1 MAFGDVTVEDS
12 RNLTTNNARKII
24 RLAQCQVEYLLH
36 VQETLVHHKER
47 LRRVAEAAQRDAID
61 AKSKTRDE
69 RAKARATR
77 AELRRAKKALKTYE
91 VLEQIRG
98 GKPLDE
104 ILTGAVLVAGPGPAP
119 AGADADASTRASR
132 AETASRLTA
141 LARGAAGGDAGV
153 GSPGASPDV
162 LAAKAAARAVEAMR
176 AEDDLERRLASAT
189 RAANDLRAEKASL
202 EAARDEAIAALD
214 EANASAERR
223 LASQEERFETAISE
237 METRLETAK
246 REAEETR
253 RAADAEA
260 TAAREA
266 RDAAAEADERA
277 RRVEMETLR
286 ASVQSVGDGVVVEA
300 AAATYRAEAAE
311 RRLADL
317 EARDSA
323 IIDELR
329 DRLAEKDAEVSALR
343 RKREDLESQLVKIA
357 ANASMTPSELLTPGA
372 GPTPHLSPARS
383 LRRESGGDASG
394 VSLARRSGELFAE
407 ELRASLAGAASTEGD
422 SERLREA
429 REEMA
434 RAKKAA
440 EDARAAKEKVECERL
455 EAAAREAE
463 AAREEVARLKRERE
477 EEISRLKRQ
486 REEEVA
492 RVAAE
497 RDAEKTAKEAEIA
510 RLKTE
515 REQELEALAREREAE
530 AERQRAERDAELERI
545 RERGSREV
553 ETLRETNA
561 ALTAEAEKRRA
572 EAEAAKRAELEARER
587 ALRDAEAREEKVRA
601 AAATLERERAERAL
615 DEERLAALRKSSP
628 ERKAASDAVAAELKM
643 MRETANAETIAE
655 GTIAE
660 GGTTGSGWS
669 SARSEISEVSSAEA
683 LSSAGAPPGDATRD
697 FSLAPSTAVTASVEP
712 ESRVQEGAGEAAE
725 PTVASK
731 PIEIESGEA
740 EEEKEKNEEEQERTK
755 VEEEEEE
762 KESRDEEEKTKDE
775 ACVPVKD
782 DDDDMEGE
790 MIVHDDVPDEEAQPP
805 VVSSPAAARAQAE
818 ARETK
823 AAEEAEEAG
832 DTTVATAAEETEAAT
847 AAEETEAA
855 TAAEETEAATAAE
868 DTIATKDVSSP
879 DPPTPPSVSPPPLPV
894 IPLVRTLSGVSD
906 EPEPISPRTADSIIG
921 AQAARLADATNDA
934 RASELRLLIEQSE
947 TASRPLPPGS
957 DARLLAAH
965 ERDLASRSE
974 AATKARAELE
984 EIERASRETAA
995 EAARAVA
1002 KAVTAVRP
1010 LTKEEKEA
1018 WLAKHPYQPV
1028 PRAPFAL
1035 SRFSSHD
1042 PELFDA
1048 AEEAVVAYLEERVM
1062 EQLSDQGVPED
1073 AVGLDDVKYVRMMA
1087 KFREERRAQVE
1098 DLGEEEKR
1106 RYELERAA
1114 ILNHI
1119 AATSRAIMAGYKT
1132 PAEAEAGGFSVTKTL
1147 FATPGAAVTGAS
1159 IAAAVPKVME
1169 GASPRDSLDSAAVSE
1184 AMRNDPNVSLST
1196 DVTGSMSLSATS
1208 TPGI

>member
-1 MAFGDVTVEDS
+1 MEDS

-223 LASQEERFETAISE
+223 LASQAERFETAMSE

-422 SERLREA
+422 SEQLREA

-515 REQELEALAREREAE
+515 RERELEALAREREAE

-775 ACVPVKD
+775 AGVPVKV

-823 AAEEAEEAG
+823 AAEEAEEAE
-832 DTTVATAAEETEAAT
+832 DTTVAT

-906 EPEPISPRTADSIIG
+906 EPEPISPRTADSVIG

-934 RASELRLLIEQSE
+934 HASELRLLIEQSE

-957 DARLLAAH
+957 DTRLLAAH

-1010 LTKEEKEA
+1010 LTKEEQEA

>member
-1 MAFGDVTVEDS
+1 MEDS

-223 LASQEERFETAISE
+223 LASQAERFETAMSE

-422 SERLREA
+422 SEQLREA

-515 REQELEALAREREAE
+515 RERELEALAREREAE

-775 ACVPVKD
+775 AGVPVKV

-823 AAEEAEEAG
+823 AAEEAEEAE
-832 DTTVATAAEETEAAT
+832 DTTV
-847 AAEETEAA
+847 A

-906 EPEPISPRTADSIIG
+906 EPEPISPRTADSVIG

-934 RASELRLLIEQSE
+934 HASELRLLIEQSE

-957 DARLLAAH
+957 DTRLLAAH

-1010 LTKEEKEA
+1010 LTKEEQEA

>member
-1 MAFGDVTVEDS
+1 MEDS

-223 LASQEERFETAISE
+223 LASQAERFETAMSE

-422 SERLREA
+422 SEQLREA

-601 AAATLERERAERAL
+601 AAATLERERAERVL

-655 GTIAE
+655 GTVAE

-775 ACVPVKD
+775 AGVPVKV

-823 AAEEAEEAG
+823 AAEEAEEAE
-832 DTTVATAAEETEAAT
+832 DTTV
-847 AAEETEAA
+847 A

-906 EPEPISPRTADSIIG
+906 EPEPISPRTADSVIG

-934 RASELRLLIEQSE
+934 HASELRLLIEQSE

-957 DARLLAAH
+957 DTRLLAAH

-1010 LTKEEKEA
+1010 LTKEEQEA

>member
-223 LASQEERFETAISE
+223 LASQAERFETAMSE

-422 SERLREA
+422 SEQLREA

-515 REQELEALAREREAE
+515 RERELEALAREREAE

-775 ACVPVKD
+775 AGVPVKV

-823 AAEEAEEAG
+823 AAEEAEEAE
-832 DTTVATAAEETEAAT
+832 DTTVAT

-906 EPEPISPRTADSIIG
+906 EPEPISPRTADSVIG

-934 RASELRLLIEQSE
+934 HASELRLLIEQSE

-957 DARLLAAH
+957 DTRLLAAH

-1010 LTKEEKEA
+1010 LTKEEQEA

>member
-755 VEEEEEE
+755 VEEEEE

-775 ACVPVKD
+775 AGVPVKV

-823 AAEEAEEAG
+823 AAEEAEEAE
-832 DTTVATAAEETEAAT
+832 DTTVAT

-906 EPEPISPRTADSIIG
+906 EPEPISPRTADSVIG

-1010 LTKEEKEA
+1010 LTKEEQEA

>member
-223 LASQEERFETAISE
+223 LASQAERFETAMRE

-422 SERLREA
+422 SEQLREA

-515 REQELEALAREREAE
+515 RERELEALAREREAE

-775 ACVPVKD
+775 AGVPVKV

-823 AAEEAEEAG
+823 AAEEAEEAE
-832 DTTVATAAEETEAAT
+832 DTTVAT

-906 EPEPISPRTADSIIG
+906 EPEPISPRTADSVIG

-934 RASELRLLIEQSE
+934 HASELRLLIEQSE

-957 DARLLAAH
+957 DTRLLAAH

-1010 LTKEEKEA
+1010 LTKEEQEA

>member
-1 MAFGDVTVEDS
+1 MEDS

-223 LASQEERFETAISE
+223 LASQAERFETAMSE

-422 SERLREA
+422 SEQLREA

-515 REQELEALAREREAE
+515 RERELEAFAREREAE

-775 ACVPVKD
+775 AGVPVKV

-823 AAEEAEEAG
+823 AAEEAEEAE
-832 DTTVATAAEETEAAT
+832 DTTVAT

-906 EPEPISPRTADSIIG
+906 EPEPISPRTADSVIG

-934 RASELRLLIEQSE
+934 HASELRLLIEQSE

-957 DARLLAAH
+957 DTRLLAAH

-1010 LTKEEKEA
+1010 LTKEEQEA

>member
-1 MAFGDVTVEDS
+1 M
-12 RNLTTNNARKII
+12 
-24 RLAQCQVEYLLH
+24 
-36 VQETLVHHKER
+36 
-47 LRRVAEAAQRDAID
+47 
-61 AKSKTRDE
+61 
-69 RAKARATR
+69 
-77 AELRRAKKALKTYE
+77 
-91 VLEQIRG
+91 
-98 GKPLDE
+98 
-104 ILTGAVLVAGPGPAP
+104 
-119 AGADADASTRASR
+119 
-132 AETASRLTA
+132 
-141 LARGAAGGDAGV
+141 
-153 GSPGASPDV
+153 
-162 LAAKAAARAVEAMR
+162 
-176 AEDDLERRLASAT
+176 
-189 RAANDLRAEKASL
+189 
-202 EAARDEAIAALD
+202 
-214 EANASAERR
+214 
-223 LASQEERFETAISE
+223 
-237 METRLETAK
+237 
-246 REAEETR
+246 
-253 RAADAEA
+253 
-260 TAAREA
+260 
-266 RDAAAEADERA
+266 
-277 RRVEMETLR
+277 
-286 ASVQSVGDGVVVEA
+286 
-300 AAATYRAEAAE
+300 
-311 RRLADL
+311 
-317 EARDSA
+317 
-323 IIDELR
+323 
-329 DRLAEKDAEVSALR
+329 
-343 RKREDLESQLVKIA
+343 
-357 ANASMTPSELLTPGA
+357 
-372 GPTPHLSPARS
+372 
-383 LRRESGGDASG
+383 
-394 VSLARRSGELFAE
+394 SLARRSGELFAE

-422 SERLREA
+422 SEQLREA

-515 REQELEALAREREAE
+515 RERELEALAREREAE

-775 ACVPVKD
+775 AGVPVKV

-823 AAEEAEEAG
+823 AAEEAEEAE
-832 DTTVATAAEETEAAT
+832 DTTVAT

-906 EPEPISPRTADSIIG
+906 EPEPISPRTADSVIG

-934 RASELRLLIEQSE
+934 HASELRLLIEQSE

-957 DARLLAAH
+957 DTRLLAAH

-1010 LTKEEKEA
+1010 LTKEEQEA

>member
-1 MAFGDVTVEDS
+1 VAFGDVTVEDS

-223 LASQEERFETAISE
+223 LASQAERFETAMRE

-286 ASVQSVGDGVVVEA
+286 ASVQSVGDGVAVEA

-422 SERLREA
+422 SEQLREA

-740 EEEKEKNEEEQERTK
+740 EEEKVKNEEEQERTK

-775 ACVPVKD
+775 AGVPVKD

-805 VVSSPAAARAQAE
+805 VVSSPAVARAQAE

-823 AAEEAEEAG
+823 AAEEAEEAEEAE
-832 DTTVATAAEETEAAT
+832 DKTV
-847 AAEETEAA
+847 A

-906 EPEPISPRTADSIIG
+906 EPEPISPRTADSVIG

-947 TASRPLPPGS
+947 TASRPLPSGS

-1010 LTKEEKEA
+1010 LTKEEQEA

>member
-1 MAFGDVTVEDS
+1 MTFGDVTVEDS

-223 LASQEERFETAISE
+223 LASQAERFETAMSE

-422 SERLREA
+422 SEQLREA

-515 REQELEALAREREAE
+515 RERELEALAREREAE

-775 ACVPVKD
+775 AGVPVKV

-823 AAEEAEEAG
+823 AAEEAEEAE
-832 DTTVATAAEETEAAT
+832 DTTVAT

-906 EPEPISPRTADSIIG
+906 EPEPISPRTADSVIG

-934 RASELRLLIEQSE
+934 HASELRLLIEQSE

-957 DARLLAAH
+957 DTRLLAAH

-1010 LTKEEKEA
+1010 LTKEEQEA

>member
-223 LASQEERFETAISE
+223 LASQAERFETAMSE

-300 AAATYRAEAAE
+300 TAATYRAEAAE

-422 SERLREA
+422 SEQLREA

-515 REQELEALAREREAE
+515 RERELEALAREREAE

-601 AAATLERERAERAL
+601 AAATLERERAERVL

-775 ACVPVKD
+775 AGVPVKV

-823 AAEEAEEAG
+823 AAEEAEEAE
-832 DTTVATAAEETEAAT
+832 DTTV
-847 AAEETEAA
+847 A

-906 EPEPISPRTADSIIG
+906 EPEPISPRTADSVIG

-934 RASELRLLIEQSE
+934 HASELRLLIEQSE

-957 DARLLAAH
+957 DTRLLAAH

-1010 LTKEEKEA
+1010 LTKEEQEA

>member
-223 LASQEERFETAISE
+223 LASQAERFETAMSE

-422 SERLREA
+422 SEQLREA

-515 REQELEALAREREAE
+515 RERELEALAREREAE

-655 GTIAE
+655 GTVAE

-775 ACVPVKD
+775 AGVPVKV

-823 AAEEAEEAG
+823 AAEEAEEAE
-832 DTTVATAAEETEAAT
+832 DTTV
-847 AAEETEAA
+847 A

-906 EPEPISPRTADSIIG
+906 EPEPISPRTADSVIG

-934 RASELRLLIEQSE
+934 HASELRLLIEQSE

-957 DARLLAAH
+957 DTRLLAAH

-1010 LTKEEKEA
+1010 LTKEEQEA

>member
-1 MAFGDVTVEDS
+1 MEDS

-104 ILTGAVLVAGPGPAP
+104 ILTGAVLVAGPGPRTGGRGRGRLHP
-119 AGADADASTRASR
+119 SFPRGDGVASHRAR
-132 AETASRLTA
+132 ARRRRRRRR
-141 LARGAAGGDAGV
+141 RGF
-153 GSPGASPDV
+153 PGASPDV

-223 LASQEERFETAISE
+223 LASQAERFETAMSE

-422 SERLREA
+422 SEQLREA

-515 REQELEALAREREAE
+515 RERELEALAREREAE

-775 ACVPVKD
+775 AGVPVKV

-805 VVSSPAAARAQAE
+805 VVSSPAARAQAE

-823 AAEEAEEAG
+823 AAEEAEEAE
-832 DTTVATAAEETEAAT
+832 DTTVAT

-906 EPEPISPRTADSIIG
+906 EPEPISPRTADSVIG

-934 RASELRLLIEQSE
+934 HASELRLLIEQSE

-957 DARLLAAH
+957 DTRLLAAH

-1010 LTKEEKEA
+1010 LTKEEQEA

>member
-223 LASQEERFETAISE
+223 LASQAERFETAMSE

-422 SERLREA
+422 SEQLREA

-515 REQELEALAREREAE
+515 RERELEALAREREAE

-601 AAATLERERAERAL
+601 AAATLERERAERVL

-775 ACVPVKD
+775 AGVPVKV

-823 AAEEAEEAG
+823 AAEEAEEAE
-832 DTTVATAAEETEAAT
+832 DTTV
-847 AAEETEAA
+847 A

-906 EPEPISPRTADSIIG
+906 EPEPISPRTADSVIG

-934 RASELRLLIEQSE
+934 HASELRLLIEQSE

-957 DARLLAAH
+957 DTRLLAAH

-1010 LTKEEKEA
+1010 LTKEEQEA

>member
-223 LASQEERFETAISE
+223 LASQAERFETAMSE

-422 SERLREA
+422 SEQLREA

-515 REQELEALAREREAE
+515 RERELEALAREREAE

-775 ACVPVKD
+775 AGVPVKV

-823 AAEEAEEAG
+823 AAEEAEEAE
-832 DTTVATAAEETEAAT
+832 DTTV
-847 AAEETEAA
+847 A

-906 EPEPISPRTADSIIG
+906 EPEPISPRTADSVIG

-934 RASELRLLIEQSE
+934 HASELRLLIEQSE

-957 DARLLAAH
+957 DTRLLAAH

-1010 LTKEEKEA
+1010 LTKEEQEA

>member
-1 MAFGDVTVEDS
+1 MPSCVKSSPKSQPA
-12 RNLTTNNARKII
+12 RNRK
-24 RLAQCQVEYLLH
+24 
-36 VQETLVHHKER
+36 
-47 LRRVAEAAQRDAID
+47 
-61 AKSKTRDE
+61 AKS
-69 RAKARATR
+69 
-77 AELRRAKKALKTYE
+77 
-91 VLEQIRG
+91 
-98 GKPLDE
+98 
-104 ILTGAVLVAGPGPAP
+104 
-119 AGADADASTRASR
+119 
-132 AETASRLTA
+132 
-141 LARGAAGGDAGV
+141 
-153 GSPGASPDV
+153 GSPS
-162 LAAKAAARAVEAMR
+162 
-176 AEDDLERRLASAT
+176 T
-189 RAANDLRAEKASL
+189 
-202 EAARDEAIAALD
+202 
-214 EANASAERR
+214 
-223 LASQEERFETAISE
+223 IS
-237 METRLETAK
+237 RLETAK

-422 SERLREA
+422 SEQLREA

-628 ERKAASDAVAAELKM
+628 ERKSASDAVAAELKM

-755 VEEEEEE
+755 VEEEEE

-775 ACVPVKD
+775 AGVPVKV

-823 AAEEAEEAG
+823 AAEEAEKAEEAE
-832 DTTVATAAEETEAAT
+832 DTTVAT

-906 EPEPISPRTADSIIG
+906 EPEPISPRTADSVIG

-974 AATKARAELE
+974 SATKARAELE

-1010 LTKEEKEA
+1010 LTKEEQEA

>member
-69 RAKARATR
+69 RVKARATR

-223 LASQEERFETAISE
+223 LASQAERFETAISE

-286 ASVQSVGDGVVVEA
+286 ASVQSVGDGVAVEA

-628 ERKAASDAVAAELKM
+628 ERKSASDAVAAELKM

-755 VEEEEEE
+755 VEEEEE

-775 ACVPVKD
+775 AGVPVKV

-823 AAEEAEEAG
+823 AAEEAEKAEEAE
-832 DTTVATAAEETEAAT
+832 DTTVAT

-906 EPEPISPRTADSIIG
+906 EPEPISPRTADSVIG

-1010 LTKEEKEA
+1010 LTKEEQEA

>member
-1 MAFGDVTVEDS
+1 M
-12 RNLTTNNARKII
+12 
-24 RLAQCQVEYLLH
+24 
-36 VQETLVHHKER
+36 
-47 LRRVAEAAQRDAID
+47 
-61 AKSKTRDE
+61 
-69 RAKARATR
+69 
-77 AELRRAKKALKTYE
+77 
-91 VLEQIRG
+91 LEQIRG

-775 ACVPVKD
+775 AGVPVKD

-823 AAEEAEEAG
+823 AAEEAEEAEEAE
-832 DTTVATAAEETEAAT
+832 DTTVAT

-1010 LTKEEKEA
+1010 LTKEEQEA